1 MHEVFVG
8 NKHNIIVWICIL
20 ESIRISQ
27 FKKIKYNKLFILYTS
42 FYQLIGGTIVFWGF
56 RTQYLLQK
64 VKSEEVFTDGYIFL
78 IYTILMFGISIFL
91 SNLFI
96 FKTNVSKLYD
106 DYIIEKTNINNSN
119 RMFLF
124 VLILG
129 SICFGSMI
137 YVCNQIGYIP
147 LIELVRG
154 NWILLK
160 NELSLILI
168 LLEIFILKIFFV

>member
-1 MHEVFVG
+1 M
-8 NKHNIIVWICIL
+8 
-20 ESIRISQ
+20 
-27 FKKIKYNKLFILYTS
+27 
-42 FYQLIGGTIVFWGF
+42 
-56 RTQYLLQK
+56 
-64 VKSEEVFTDGYIFL
+64 KSEEVFTDGYIFL

-129 SICFGSMI
+129 SICFGCML

-154 NWILLK
+154 ELDFAKERIIINSNFAGNIYIKNLLF
-160 NELSLILI
+160 ETCTPL
-168 LLEIFILKIFFV
+168 